1 MLSAILSL
9 AAPQI
14 FTALGATAINPM
26 FASAIGSGLGRL
38 LEGGN
43 QQDALQAAA
52 LGGLG
57 SFVGGQLGGV
67 DPKLAMSQATPF
79 AGNPY
84 VADKMFAGADLPA
97 GITAQSLGTQAGQQ
111 AIAPT
116 FMDTLT
122 RPEAI
127 GAGIGG
133 LASDA
138 MFKPPVYE
146 KEKKEYPEGMKPR
159 NTTIFPTDPNRIP
172 GKDGEFDYRISPNFD
187 IEEEDV
193 SFPVGTLVSRPIR
206 TMAEGG
212 EVETAMS
219 PMDAGI
225 GGMMDDGMN
234 DKELIS
240 SAIDV
245 IQGEITD
252 QDQQKV
258 ILGQFIAEFGQ
269 DALQDLVQKVQAGDI
284 PSAMQEGDGMV
295 EGAGDGMAD
304 MIPASMEGDQDVLL
318 SDGEFV
324 VPADVVSGIGNGS
337 SDAGADKLENM
348 MDRVRQLRTG
358 GKTQPPAIPDEM
370 MLPA

>member
-9 AAPQI
+9 AAPAI
-14 FTALGATAINPM
+14 LGPAGFNLVASPMIASALG
-26 FASAIGSGLGRL
+26 GGLGSL
-38 LEGGN
+38 LQGG
-43 QQDALQAAA
+43 DTKDVLTGAA
-52 LGGLG
+52 LGGIGSAIGGSSAFGGNPAAPTTAAQNALTDPLAQRMGTGAFDAAKMSGLPGG
-57 SFVGGQLGGV
+57 SFT
-67 DPKLAMSQATPF
+67 DM
-79 AGNPY
+79 
-84 VADKMFAGADLPA
+84 
-97 GITAQSLGTQAGQQ
+97 
-111 AIAPT
+111 
-116 FMDTLT
+116 LT
-122 RPEAI
+122 RPEAL

-133 LASDA
+133 LAADSMIMPKYREEDDPEMPRGMPIKNTSVFPEFGYDA
-138 MFKPPVYE
+138 
-146 KEKKEYPEGMKPR
+146 
-159 NTTIFPTDPNRIP
+159 
-172 GKDGEFDYRISPNFD
+172 GKMGEFNYMIPKNY
-187 IEEEDV
+187 
-193 SFPVGTLVSRPIR
+193 
-206 TMAEGG
+206 AEGG
-212 EVETAMS
+212 EVEAAMS

-258 ILGQFIAEFGQ
+258 ILGQFIAQFGQ

-337 SDAGADKLENM
+337 SDAGADKLESM